1 MKSTG
6 LNFRH
11 LYYFWVVAKEGSV
24 TRAAERLEV
33 AVQTIS
39 AQLNL
44 LEQAIGKSLLAPQGR
59 RLVLTEAGR
68 IALSY
73 ADQIFLL
80 GEQLQDA
87 LAQSDVERT
96 MRLTVG
102 ISDSLPK
109 LISSR
114 LLEAAL
120 ALPQRVKLVCFED
133 KFESLLGDLSVHKL
147 DVVLTDRPVPSGT
160 TLRVFSHLLGESEI
174 TLFGLPALAEKYAK
188 DFPRGLTGAPL
199 LLPTRN
205 NAIRGRIDHWF
216 ETHDVRPE
224 VVGEFDDN
232 ALLNTFG
239 RSGLGLF
246 PAPSALA
253 KDVEEQFGGIVVGG
267 LSGVREQFY
276 AISNERKIKH
286 PAIDAILSAI
296 HGRVFT
302 SHRHSAASTPAASA
316 HAVAPVL

>member
-1 MKSTG
+1 MKTTG

-24 TRAAERLEV
+24 TRAAERLDV
-33 AVQTIS
+33 AVQTVS
-39 AQLNL
+39 AQLAL
-44 LEQAIGKSLLAPQGR
+44 LEQAVGKALLAPQGR
-59 RLVLTEAGR
+59 RLGLTDAGR
-68 IALSY
+68 IALAY

-80 GEQLQDA
+80 SDQMQEA
-87 LAQSDVERT
+87 LTRSERDPT

-109 LISSR
+109 LISVR

-120 ALPQRVKLVCFED
+120 RLPQRVKLVCFED
-133 KFESLLGDLSVHKL
+133 NYESLLGDLAVNKL

-174 TLFGLPALAEKYAK
+174 TLFGVPALAKKYRDK
-188 DFPRGLTGAPL
+188 FPASLNDAPI

-205 NAIRGRIDHWF
+205 NALRGRIDHWL
-216 ETHDVRPE
+216 ETHGLRPDVA
-224 VVGEFDDN
+224 GEFDDN

-246 PAPSALA
+246 PAPSALSA
-253 KDVEEQFGGIVVGG
+253 DVEQQFGAIPVGE
-267 LSGVREQFY
+267 LSHVSQQFY

-286 PAIDAILSAI
+286 PAVEAILLAI
-296 HGRVFT
+296 PG
-302 SHRHSAASTPAASA
+302 
-316 HAVAPVL
+316 

>member
-1 MKSTG
+1 MKTTG
-6 LNFRH
+6 LNYRH

-24 TRAAERLEV
+24 TRAAERLDV

-39 AQLNL
+39 AQLAL
-44 LEQAIGKSLLAPQGR
+44 LEQSVGKSLLAPQGR
-59 RLVLTEAGR
+59 RLTLTEAGR
-68 IALSY
+68 VALGY

-87 LAQSDVERT
+87 LADTGVDRT
-96 MRLTVG
+96 LRLTVG

-109 LISSR
+109 LISVR

-120 ALPQRVKLVCFED
+120 GLPQKVKLVCFED
-133 KFESLLGDLSVHKL
+133 RFESLLGDLSVHKL
-147 DVVLTDRPVPSGT
+147 DVVLTDRPVPSGA

-174 TLFGLPALAEKYAK
+174 TLFGAPALAKKYRSG
-188 DFPRGLTGAPL
+188 FPGSLAGAPL

-205 NAIRGRIDHWF
+205 NAIRARLDHWF
-216 ETHDVRPE
+216 ETNELRPD

-253 KDVEEQFGGIVVGG
+253 SDVQEQFDAVAVGEIP
-267 LSGVREQFY
+267 VREQFY

-296 HGRVFT
+296 HGKDI
-302 SHRHSAASTPAASA
+302 AARR
-316 HAVAPVL
+316 